1 MVGPRRAPTRLL
13 PLNTRRAHHPP
24 PPHPPSSGNA
34 FVCLQSAAGA
44 FLSADAAA
52 TSSSHHAACAAQ
64 HVFEVIDLD
73 GYGTVA
79 LRSTDGSSYLQAA
92 AGGAVRMAEAES
104 SGAVG
109 LRQTFLI
116 DEVHT

>member
-1 MVGPRRAPTRLL
+1 M
-13 PLNTRRAHHPP
+13 
-24 PPHPPSSGNA
+24 
-34 FVCLQSAAGA
+34 QSAAGA

-52 TSSSHHAACAAQ
+52 SSQHASCTA
-64 HVFEVIDLD
+64 HNVFHIIDLD

-79 LRSTDGSSYLQAA
+79 LKSAHGSSYLQAA
-92 AGGAVRMAEAES
+92 AAGAVRMADAES

-116 DEVHT
+116 DEVPAPRAHDVWRCTACSAFVVAQQPL